1 MFTYAD
7 FFEKYANTD
16 ISNKYIINSYI
27 NTDIATTKSI
37 INENYGVKNAYPK
50 PKKIFYDEDA
60 GVTVV
65 LWKDDTKTIVRAAED
80 DINDPYYGYC
90 VALAKKIHGTNSA
103 LKRELNKVLVV
114 KQKNEDYTD
123 SFKPLTMAET
133 ADKYSKIVKKAFD
146 IGDLF

>member
-1 MFTYAD
+1 MVTYA
-7 FFEKYANTD
+7 D
-16 ISNKYIINSYI
+16 ISNKCFIKNYV

-37 INENYGVKNAYPK
+37 INEKYGVKNAYLK
-50 PKKIFYDEDA
+50 PKKVFYDEEA

-114 KQKNEDYTD
+114 KQKKENFID

-133 ADKYSKIVKKAFD
+133 ADKLSEVVKKTFD